1 MTEYV
6 LRINDLSVTYP
17 QADAPSLNHLSMQV
31 GEGEFVG
38 VMGANG
44 AGKTT
49 LSLASVGIIP
59 GFYDV
64 SMSGNVAVLGADTT
78 KVMVEDIAARGA
90 GIVFQQPDMQL
101 ISANVELEV
110 AFAMENRQFPRDVM
124 KQRITDALKITRLTG
139 YEKRSPDMLSGGQR
153 QSVCIATVLAM
164 EPRLIVLDE
173 PTSQLDPIGS
183 EMVFDALQ
191 DINKEHNIAILIM
204 EHKAEL
210 LARYADRIVV
220 LDSGEIIH
228 EGTPQEVFSNA
239 KDLIQRGVPV
249 PQVSDLTVRLREQFD
264 FSFQPFPVHEQV
276 MASHCTAILQADAH
290 E

>member
-6 LRINDLSVTYP
+6 LRIEDLSVTYP
-17 QADAPSLNHLSMQV
+17 RAATPSLNHLSMKV
-31 GEGEFVG
+31 EEGEFVG

-49 LSLASVGIIP
+49 LALASVGIIP

-64 SMSGNVAVLGADTT
+64 SMSGNVSVLGGDTT
-78 KVMVEDIAARGA
+78 KVMVEDIATRGA

-110 AFAMENRQFPRDVM
+110 AFAMENRQFLREEM
-124 KQRITDALKITRLTG
+124 KQRITNALKITRLTG
-139 YEKRSPDMLSGGQR
+139 YEKRSPDMLSGGPR
-153 QSVCIATVLAM
+153 PSVCIAAALAM

-220 LDSGEIIH
+220 LDSGEMIH

-249 PQVSDLTVRLREQFD
+249 PQVSELTVRLRDQFD
-264 FSFQPFPVHEQV
+264 FSFLPFPVHEQV
-276 MASHCTAILQADAH
+276 MASHCTAILQADTR